1 MKNLKAQF
9 KLIIYVL
16 LFLNTFNILTAKNID
31 EFYEAKNVANYFSGV
46 LAVNDS
52 QYQKSYDYLKS
63 LNNLEDSHYVY
74 SQYFHYSLVAL
85 KKFKDATKFSK
96 RLEEKKI
103 DNFESNLISAVY
115 YLERKDFDKASV
127 YLEKLKNKSQPGSI
141 QNLLSASLNSW
152 VKFNNT
158 NNLNSALDLLES
170 VPKKFENLK
179 NIQKTLAYCYFD
191 SGQTDEVF
199 KKLTSRSDINY
210 SRYFFFHAN
219 YLVSKNKEKKTQE
232 ILQSSLNLYPKNLI
246 LNQLKIDLAQKKIF
260 NNQFDCRNSTHVI
273 AEILY
278 IVANGLASQQ
288 NYVVSNFYLNLA
300 KYLNPNFIS
309 FETLYAENFSIINK
323 YEEAKK
329 IYNEM
334 QKHGS
339 TYSWYASKQIASIL
353 TKQEKKKEA
362 VIFLEKTFQKIKN
375 PTTYEI
381 FDYAEFLKNNEKYE
395 ESIKYYSNVINIID
409 KEHILYG
416 QVLDGRGIAYERTN
430 QWDKAETDLL
440 NSLSVSPD
448 DAYVINYLAY
458 SWIEKGINIEKSLNM
473 LKKANMLRPNDG
485 YIIDSLGWAL
495 FQLKNYEEAKKY
507 LQLAVSFMASDP
519 VINDHYADSLWMN
532 NNALQARY
540 YWNYVLKLE
549 KTEEKLKKEIELKL
563 LFGLKT

>member
-9 KLIIYVL
+9 KLIIYIL
-16 LFLNTFNILTAKNID
+16 LFLNTFNILIAKSID
-31 EFYEAKNVANYFSGV
+31 ESYEAKDVANYFSGV
-46 LAVNDS
+46 LAVNDN

-85 KKFKDATKFSK
+85 KRFKDATKYSK
-96 RLEEKKI
+96 KLEEKKI

-115 YLERKDFDKASV
+115 YLEREDFDKALG
-127 YLEKLKNKSQPGSI
+127 YFEKLKNKSQPGSI
-141 QNLLSASLNSW
+141 QNFLSVSLNSW
-152 VKFNNT
+152 ANFKNT
-158 NNLNSALDLLES
+158 NNLNSALNLLES

-179 NIQKTLAYCYFD
+179 NIQKTFAYCYFD
-191 SGQTDEVF
+191 SNQTDEVF

-219 YLVSKNKEKKTQE
+219 YLISKNKEKKTQE

-246 LNQLKIDLAQKKIF
+246 LNQLKTDLVQKKVF
-260 NNQFDCRNSTHVI
+260 NNQFDCRNSSHVI
-273 AEILY
+273 AEMLY
-278 IVANGLASQQ
+278 IVANGLAAQQ
-288 NYVVSNFYLNLA
+288 NYVTSNFYLNLA
-300 KYLNPNFIS
+300 KYLNPDFIS
-309 FETLYAENFSIINK
+309 FEVLHAENFSIINK

-329 IYNEM
+329 IYNEI

-339 TYSWYASKQIASIL
+339 SYSWYASKQIASIL
-353 TKQEKKKEA
+353 TKEEKKKEA

-381 FDYAEFLKNNEKYE
+381 FDYAEFLKNNKKYK
-395 ESIKYYSNVINIID
+395 ESIKYYSNVINTID
-409 KEHILYG
+409 KKHTLYG
-416 QVLDGRGIAYERTN
+416 QVLDGRGIAYERTD
-430 QWDKAETDLL
+430 QWNKAETDLL

-473 LKKANMLRPNDG
+473 LKKANLLRPNDG

-495 FQLKNYEEAKKY
+495 FKLKNYEEAKKY
-507 LQLAVSFMASDP
+507 LQLAVRFMASDP

-549 KTEEKLKKEIELKL
+549 KTKEKLKKEIELKL